1 MNVINGSYHEG
12 EQYFI
17 LDTDQLKIG
26 DIILEHGYAKHSDVI
41 CSQTGSRYSHA
52 MIYVGGT
59 IIEATLDGGVF
70 SRVPNRSVVRDI
82 NDFKV
87 LRLKETAD
95 VNMFLHI
102 TDYARSLLGSKYS
115 VAQALSVKGGRSLQN
130 IYQNSRKQ
138 FCSRLVAQS
147 YAKGGVILVQDV
159 NFCSPADIERS
170 DKLFEVPD
178 AVRLA
183 SAYEAQHALAVS
195 PHSEHAKN
203 TVKFID
209 LSLKILKKHGVKSVG
224 TPDGEVL
231 IMTLND
237 ISQAVY
243 ENSSNHSLDEELTQA
258 MHDSGY
264 LDHIDIDRK
273 VNSFRYNYDQFKLML
288 DTTSSQEV
296 MFEVLSDEFYQ
307 VCLGFSARLQSY
319 INGRENHRKFSLK
332 YTEAELLIARTMLQ
346 CLYDRIVIIE
356 KCTAN
361 KNFSGFKDI
370 NKACNDM
377 LKLNHSYNL
386 KML

>member
-1 MNVINGSYHEG
+1 
-12 EQYFI
+12 
-17 LDTDQLKIG
+17 
-26 DIILEHGYAKHSDVI
+26 
-41 CSQTGSRYSHA
+41 
-52 MIYVGGT
+52 
-59 IIEATLDGGVF
+59 
-70 SRVPNRSVVRDI
+70 
-82 NDFKV
+82 
-87 LRLKETAD
+87 
-95 VNMFLHI
+95 
-102 TDYARSLLGSKYS
+102 
-115 VAQALSVKGGRSLQN
+115 
-130 IYQNSRKQ
+130 
-138 FCSRLVAQS
+138 
-147 YAKGGVILVQDV
+147 
-159 NFCSPADIERS
+159 
-170 DKLFEVPD
+170 
-178 AVRLA
+178 
-183 SAYEAQHALAVS
+183 
-195 PHSEHAKN
+195 
-203 TVKFID
+203 
-209 LSLKILKKHGVKSVG
+209 
-224 TPDGEVL
+224 
-231 IMTLND
+231 
-237 ISQAVY
+237 
-243 ENSSNHSLDEELTQA
+243 LDEELTQA